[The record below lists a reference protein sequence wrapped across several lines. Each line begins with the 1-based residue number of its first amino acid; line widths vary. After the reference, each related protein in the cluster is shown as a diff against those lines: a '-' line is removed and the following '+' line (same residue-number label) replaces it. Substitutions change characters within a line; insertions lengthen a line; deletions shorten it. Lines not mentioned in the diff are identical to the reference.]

1 MNHPARS
8 ADPQTSHDAARHIV
22 ASGAQ
27 ALQQNQTLDAV
38 AGNPGLTSNELAR
51 ATGLDRYMLARRLPE
66 LCDSDRV
73 VRGDARRCSVSGRSA
88 ATWWP
93 VVTGVAA

>member
-1 MNHPARS
+1 MNHPARRT
-8 ADPQTSHDAARHIV
+8 DPQTSHDAARHIV

-27 ALQQNQTLDAV
+27 ALQQNQALDAV
-38 AGNPGLTSNELAR
+38 DRNPGLTSNELAR

-73 VRGDARRCSVSGRSA
+73 VRGDARKCGVSGRSA

>member
-8 ADPQTSHDAARHIV
+8 TDPQTSHDAARHIV
-22 ASGAQ
+22 ASGQQ
-27 ALQQNQTLDAV
+27 ALQQEQTRDAV
-38 AGNPGLTSNELAR
+38 ACHPGLTSNELAR

-93 VVTGVAA
+93 VRA

>member
-8 ADPQTSHDAARHIV
+8 TDPETSHDAARHIV

-27 ALQQNQTLDAV
+27 ALQQNQALDAV
-38 AGNPGLTSNELAR
+38 ACHPGLTSNELAR

-66 LCDSDRV
+66 LCDRDLV
-73 VRGDARRCSVSGRSA
+73 VAKDQRKCNVSGRTA
-88 ATWWP
+88 YTWWP